1 MFLKEY
7 QRKSFLRNV
16 YDIICCAQ
24 KSEVDI
30 ESYEGK
36 SVGGNNANIS
46 AGKTDFKACLFGN
59 ISAFFGEKSS

>member
-1 MFLKEY
+1 MSTIL
-7 QRKSFLRNV
+7 SVAL
-16 YDIICCAQ
+16 AQ

-46 AGKTDFKACLFGN
+46 AAKTDFKACLFGDIN
-59 ISAFFGEKSS
+59 AFFWEKSS